1 MKKRKKCL
9 YQYPKMT
16 FINRNQ
22 IILLLSF
29 ILLLGISYF
38 LSISFGENLA
48 REKEVSKK
56 IITDE
61 DPIHIEEKLE
71 IDFTLVQKYYLQEGE
86 TFTGALKQADLQDDE
101 INDVVNIISKKI
113 DLRKLKVGTLIETY
127 TKSINDKKIV
137 NEIIIYPDIEKKIY
151 AKKVNNKFVAGEDK
165 IKLFSKLKLYEV
177 EIHNSIYESL
187 KKIDTPD
194 EIIMEFVQLY
204 SFDIDFQRDIRKG
217 NKIKIFF
224 EIYTDSQNNYIKS
237 GNINFSEII
246 LDDESYELYR
256 FQSEGDEFVE
266 YFNSDGKSA
275 TKALM
280 KTPINGARLSS
291 GFGMRKHPILGY
303 NKKHQGVDFAAPTGT
318 PIMAAGTGHIEFVGN
333 NGGAGKYIRIKHL
346 NGYKTSYSHLSKY
359 ASGIQKNIKVRQ
371 GQVIGYVGNTGM
383 STGPHLHYE
392 VIFNGKRINPMKMKL
407 PSGKQL
413 KDKNLEIFLAE
424 KERINA
430 EVSELNSM
438 N

>member
-1 MKKRKKCL
+1 
-9 YQYPKMT
+9 MT

-29 ILLLGISYF
+29 ISLIGISYF

-48 REKEVSKK
+48 REKKVSKK

-61 DPIHIEEKLE
+61 DPIYIEEKLE
-71 IDFTLVQKYYLQEGE
+71 IDFTLVQKYLLQEGE
-86 TFTGALKQADLQDDE
+86 TFTGALKQADLQEDE

-127 TKSINDKKIV
+127 TKSVNDKKII

-151 AKKVNNKFVAGEDK
+151 VQKVNNKFVAGEDK
-165 IKLFSKLKLYEV
+165 KKLFSKLKFYEV

-246 LDDESYELYR
+246 LDNESYELYR

-359 ASGIQKNIKVRQ
+359 ASGIQKNVKVRQ
-371 GQVIGYVGNTGM
+371 GQVIGYVGNTGL

-430 EVSELNSM
+430 EVSELYSM

>member
-1 MKKRKKCL
+1 
-9 YQYPKMT
+9 MT

-29 ILLLGISYF
+29 ISLIGISYF

-48 REKEVSKK
+48 REKKVSKK

-61 DPIHIEEKLE
+61 DPVNIEEKLE

-113 DLRKLKVGTLIETY
+113 DLRKLNVGTLIETY
-127 TKSINDKKIV
+127 TKSVNDKKII

-151 AKKVNNKFVAGEDK
+151 VKKVNNKFVAGEDK
-165 IKLFSKLKLYEV
+165 KKLFSKLKLYEV

-246 LDDESYELYR
+246 LNDESYELYR

-371 GQVIGYVGNTGM
+371 GQVIGYVGNTGL

-430 EVSELNSM
+430 EVSELYSM

>member
-1 MKKRKKCL
+1 
-9 YQYPKMT
+9 MT

-29 ILLLGISYF
+29 ISLIGISYF
-38 LSISFGENLA
+38 LSISFGENLT
-48 REKEVSKK
+48 REKKVSKK

-127 TKSINDKKIV
+127 TKSINDKKII

-151 AKKVNNKFVAGEDK
+151 VKKVNNKFVAGEDK
-165 IKLFSKLKLYEV
+165 KKLFSKLKLYEV

-246 LDDESYELYR
+246 LNDESYELYR
-256 FQSEGDEFVE
+256 FQSKGDEFVE
-266 YFNSDGKSA
+266 YFDNDGKSA

-359 ASGIQKNIKVRQ
+359 APGIQKNIKVRQ
-371 GQVIGYVGNTGM
+371 GQVIGYVGNTGL

-392 VIFNGKRINPMKMKL
+392 VIYNGKRINPMKMKL

-430 EVSELNSM
+430 EVSELYSM

>member
-1 MKKRKKCL
+1 
-9 YQYPKMT
+9 MT

-29 ILLLGISYF
+29 ISLIGISYF

-48 REKEVSKK
+48 REKKVSKK

-61 DPIHIEEKLE
+61 DPIHVEEKLE
-71 IDFTLVQKYYLQEGE
+71 IDFTLVHKYYLQEGE
-86 TFTGALKQADLQDDE
+86 TFTGALKKADLQDDE

-113 DLRKLKVGTLIETY
+113 DLRKLNVGTLIETY
-127 TKSINDKKIV
+127 TKSVNDKKII

-151 AKKVNNKFVAGEDK
+151 VKKVNNKFVAGEDK
-165 IKLFSKLKLYEV
+165 KKLFSKLKFYEV

-359 ASGIQKNIKVRQ
+359 ASGIQKNVKVRQ
-371 GQVIGYVGNTGM
+371 GQVIGYVGNTGL

-430 EVSELNSM
+430 EVSELYSM

>member
-1 MKKRKKCL
+1 
-9 YQYPKMT
+9 MT

-29 ILLLGISYF
+29 ISLIGISYF

-48 REKEVSKK
+48 REKKVSKK

-86 TFTGALKQADLQDDE
+86 TFTGALKQADLEDDE
-101 INDVVNIISKKI
+101 INDVINIISKKI

-127 TKSINDKKIV
+127 TKSVNDKKII

-151 AKKVNNKFVAGEDK
+151 VKKVNNKFVAGEDK
-165 IKLFSKLKLYEV
+165 KKLFSKLKLYEV

-359 ASGIQKNIKVRQ
+359 ASGIQKNVKVRQ
-371 GQVIGYVGNTGM
+371 GQVIGYVGNTGL

-430 EVSELNSM
+430 EVSELNFR

>member
-1 MKKRKKCL
+1 
-9 YQYPKMT
+9 MT

-29 ILLLGISYF
+29 ISLIGISYF

-48 REKEVSKK
+48 REKKVSKK

-86 TFTGALKQADLQDDE
+86 TFTGALKQADLEDDE

-127 TKSINDKKIV
+127 TKSINDKKII

-151 AKKVNNKFVAGEDK
+151 VKKVNNKFVAGEDK
-165 IKLFSKLKLYEV
+165 KKLFSKLKLYEV

-246 LDDESYELYR
+246 LNDESYELYR

-266 YFNSDGKSA
+266 YFNGDGKSA

-359 ASGIQKNIKVRQ
+359 ASGIQKNVKVRQ
-371 GQVIGYVGNTGM
+371 GQVIGYVGNTGL

-430 EVSELNSM
+430 EVSELYSM

>member
-1 MKKRKKCL
+1 
-9 YQYPKMT
+9 MT

-29 ILLLGISYF
+29 ISLIGISYF

-48 REKEVSKK
+48 REKKVSKK

-127 TKSINDKKIV
+127 TKSINDKKII

-151 AKKVNNKFVAGEDK
+151 VKKVNNKFVAGEDK
-165 IKLFSKLKLYEV
+165 KKLFSKLKLYEV

-246 LDDESYELYR
+246 LNDESYELYR

-371 GQVIGYVGNTGM
+371 GQVIGYVGNTGL

>member
-1 MKKRKKCL
+1 
-9 YQYPKMT
+9 MT

-29 ILLLGISYF
+29 ISLIGISYF

-48 REKEVSKK
+48 REKKVSKK
-56 IITDE
+56 IITEE

-86 TFTGALKQADLQDDE
+86 TFTGALKQANLQDDE

-113 DLRKLKVGTLIETY
+113 DLRKLNVGTLIETY
-127 TKSINDKKIV
+127 TKSINDKKII

-151 AKKVNNKFVAGEDK
+151 VKKVNNKFVAGEDK
-165 IKLFSKLKLYEV
+165 KKLFSKLKLYEV

-371 GQVIGYVGNTGM
+371 GQVIGYVGNTGL

-430 EVSELNSM
+430 EVSELYSM

>member
-1 MKKRKKCL
+1 
-9 YQYPKMT
+9 MT

-29 ILLLGISYF
+29 ISLIGISYF

-48 REKEVSKK
+48 REKKVSKK
-56 IITDE
+56 FITDE
-61 DPIHIEEKLE
+61 NPIQIEEKLE

-127 TKSINDKKIV
+127 TKSINDKKII

-151 AKKVNNKFVAGEDK
+151 VQKVNNKFVAGEDK
-165 IKLFSKLKLYEV
+165 KKLFSKLKFYEV

-246 LDDESYELYR
+246 LDDETYELYR

-359 ASGIQKNIKVRQ
+359 ASGIQKNVKVRQ
-371 GQVIGYVGNTGM
+371 GQVIGYVGNTGL

-424 KERINA
+424 KNRINA
-430 EVSELNSM
+430 EIFELNSM

>member
-1 MKKRKKCL
+1 
-9 YQYPKMT
+9 MT

-29 ILLLGISYF
+29 ISLIGISYF

-48 REKEVSKK
+48 REKKVSKK

-113 DLRKLKVGTLIETY
+113 DLRKLNVGTLIETY
-127 TKSINDKKIV
+127 TKSVNDKKII

-151 AKKVNNKFVAGEDK
+151 VKKVNNKFVAGEDK
-165 IKLFSKLKLYEV
+165 KKLFSKLKLYEV

-359 ASGIQKNIKVRQ
+359 ASGIQKNVKVRQ
-371 GQVIGYVGNTGM
+371 GQVIGYVGNTGL

>member
-1 MKKRKKCL
+1 
-9 YQYPKMT
+9 MT
-16 FINRNQ
+16 FFNKNQ

-29 ILLLGISYF
+29 IFILGISYF

-48 REKEVSKK
+48 REKKISKK

-61 DPIHIEEKLE
+61 DPINIKEKLE

-86 TFTGALKQADLQDDE
+86 TFAGALKQADLEDDE
-101 INDVVNIISKKI
+101 INDLINIISKKI

-151 AKKVNNKFVAGEDK
+151 AKKVNNRFVAGEDK
-165 IKLFSKLKLYEV
+165 KKLYSKLKLYEV
-177 EIHNSIYESL
+177 EIHNNIYESL

-194 EIIMEFVQLY
+194 EVIMEFVQLY

-237 GNINFSEII
+237 GKIYFSEIV
-246 LDDESYELYR
+246 LNDESYELYR

-266 YFNSDGKSA
+266 YFDSDGKSA

-333 NGGAGKYIRIKHL
+333 NEGAGKYIRIKHL

-371 GQVIGYVGNTGM
+371 GQVIGYVGNTGL

-413 KDKNLEIFLAE
+413 KEKNLEIFLAE
-424 KERINA
+424 KNRINA
-430 EVSELNSM
+430 EVSRLNSM

>member
-1 MKKRKKCL
+1 
-9 YQYPKMT
+9 MT

-29 ILLLGISYF
+29 ISLIGISYF

-48 REKEVSKK
+48 REKKVSKK

-127 TKSINDKKIV
+127 TKSINDKKII

-151 AKKVNNKFVAGEDK
+151 VKKVNNKFVAGEDK
-165 IKLFSKLKLYEV
+165 KKLFSKLKLYEV

-217 NKIKIFF
+217 NQIKIFF

-246 LDDESYELYR
+246 LNDESYELYR

-359 ASGIQKNIKVRQ
+359 ASGIQKNVKVRQ
-371 GQVIGYVGNTGM
+371 GQVIGYVGNTGL

-430 EVSELNSM
+430 EVSELYSM

>member
-1 MKKRKKCL
+1 
-9 YQYPKMT
+9 MT

-29 ILLLGISYF
+29 ISLIGISYF

-48 REKEVSKK
+48 REKKVSKK
-56 IITDE
+56 IIADE

-127 TKSINDKKIV
+127 TKSINDKKII

-151 AKKVNNKFVAGEDK
+151 VKKVNNKFVAGEDK
-165 IKLFSKLKLYEV
+165 KKLFSKLKLYEV

-359 ASGIQKNIKVRQ
+359 ASGIQKNVKVRQ
-371 GQVIGYVGNTGM
+371 GQVIGYVGNTGL

-392 VIFNGKRINPMKMKL
+392 VIINGKRINPMKMKL

-430 EVSELNSM
+430 EVSELYSM

>member
-1 MKKRKKCL
+1 
-9 YQYPKMT
+9 MT

-29 ILLLGISYF
+29 ISLIGISYF

-48 REKEVSKK
+48 REKKISKK

-127 TKSINDKKIV
+127 TKSINDKKII

-151 AKKVNNKFVAGEDK
+151 VKKVNNKFVAGEDK
-165 IKLFSKLKLYEV
+165 KKLFSKLKLYEV

-246 LDDESYELYR
+246 LNDESYELYR

-359 ASGIQKNIKVRQ
+359 ASGIQKNVKVRQ
-371 GQVIGYVGNTGM
+371 GQVIGYVGNTGL

-430 EVSELNSM
+430 EVSELYSM

>member
-1 MKKRKKCL
+1 
-9 YQYPKMT
+9 MT

-29 ILLLGISYF
+29 ISLIGISYF

-48 REKEVSKK
+48 REKKVSKK

-127 TKSINDKKIV
+127 TKSINDKKII

-151 AKKVNNKFVAGEDK
+151 VKKVNNKFVAGEDK
-165 IKLFSKLKLYEV
+165 KKLFSKLKLYEV

-246 LDDESYELYR
+246 LNDESYELYR

-359 ASGIQKNIKVRQ
+359 ASGIQKNVKVRQ
-371 GQVIGYVGNTGM
+371 GQVIGYVGNTGL

-430 EVSELNSM
+430 EVSELNSR

>member
-1 MKKRKKCL
+1 
-9 YQYPKMT
+9 MT
-16 FINRNQ
+16 FINKNQ

-29 ILLLGISYF
+29 IFLLGISYF

-48 REKEVSKK
+48 REKKVSKK

-127 TKSINDKKIV
+127 TKSVNDKKII

-151 AKKVNNKFVAGEDK
+151 VKKVNNKFVAGEDK
-165 IKLFSKLKLYEV
+165 KKLFSKLKLYEV

-246 LDDESYELYR
+246 LNDESYELYR

-371 GQVIGYVGNTGM
+371 GQVIGYVGNTGL

>member
-1 MKKRKKCL
+1 
-9 YQYPKMT
+9 MT

-29 ILLLGISYF
+29 ISLIGISYF

-48 REKEVSKK
+48 REKKVSKK

-127 TKSINDKKIV
+127 TKSVNDKKII

-151 AKKVNNKFVAGEDK
+151 VKKVNNKFVAGEDK
-165 IKLFSKLKLYEV
+165 KKLFSKLKLYEV

-237 GNINFSEII
+237 GNIRFSEII
-246 LDDESYELYR
+246 LNDESYELYR
-256 FQSEGDEFVE
+256 YQSEGDEFVE

-359 ASGIQKNIKVRQ
+359 ASGIQKNVKVRQ
-371 GQVIGYVGNTGM
+371 GQVIGYVGNTGL

-430 EVSELNSM
+430 EVSELYSM

>member
-1 MKKRKKCL
+1 
-9 YQYPKMT
+9 MT

-29 ILLLGISYF
+29 ISLIGISYF

-48 REKEVSKK
+48 REKKVSKK

-113 DLRKLKVGTLIETY
+113 DLRKLNVGTLIETY
-127 TKSINDKKIV
+127 TKSVNDKKII

-151 AKKVNNKFVAGEDK
+151 VKKVNNKFVAGEDK
-165 IKLFSKLKLYEV
+165 KKLFSKLKLYEV

-359 ASGIQKNIKVRQ
+359 ASGIQKNVKVRQ
-371 GQVIGYVGNTGM
+371 GQVIGYVGNTGL

-424 KERINA
+424 KNRINA

>member
-1 MKKRKKCL
+1 MN
-9 YQYPKMT
+9 
-16 FINRNQ
+16 FINKNQ

-29 ILLLGISYF
+29 IFLLGISYI
-38 LSISFGENLA
+38 LSISYGENLTK
-48 REKEVSKK
+48 EKKVSKK

-71 IDFTLVQKYYLQEGE
+71 IDLTLVQKYYLKEGE
-86 TFTGALKQADLQDDE
+86 TFTGALKQADLEDDE

-127 TKSINDKKIV
+127 IKSINDKKII
-137 NEIIIYPDIEKKIY
+137 NEIIIYPDNEKKIY
-151 AKKVNNKFVAGEDK
+151 VKKFNNKFVAGEDK
-165 IKLFSKLKLYEV
+165 KKLFSKLKLYEV

-237 GNINFSEII
+237 GNIIFSEII
-246 LDDESYELYR
+246 LNDESYELYR
-256 FQSEGDEFVE
+256 FQSEGGELVE

-371 GQVIGYVGNTGM
+371 GQVIGYVGNTGL

-424 KERINA
+424 KNRIIA
-430 EVSELNSM
+430 EVSKLNSM

>member
-1 MKKRKKCL
+1 
-9 YQYPKMT
+9 MT

-29 ILLLGISYF
+29 ISLIGISYF

-48 REKEVSKK
+48 REKKVSKK

-113 DLRKLKVGTLIETY
+113 DLRKLNVGTLIETY
-127 TKSINDKKIV
+127 TKSVNDKKII

-151 AKKVNNKFVAGEDK
+151 VKKVNNKFVAGEDK
-165 IKLFSKLKLYEV
+165 KKLFSKLKLYEV

-237 GNINFSEII
+237 GKINFSEII
-246 LDDESYELYR
+246 LNDEIYELYR

-371 GQVIGYVGNTGM
+371 GQVIGYVGNTGL

-430 EVSELNSM
+430 EVSELYSM

>member
-1 MKKRKKCL
+1 
-9 YQYPKMT
+9 MT

-22 IILLLSF
+22 IILLLSLIF
-29 ILLLGISYF
+29 LLGISYF
-38 LSISFGENLA
+38 LSISFGENLV
-48 REKEVSKK
+48 REKKVSKK
-56 IITDE
+56 IIADE

-86 TFTGALKQADLQDDE
+86 TFTGALKQADLEDEE
-101 INDVVNIISKKI
+101 INDVINIISKKI

-127 TKSINDKKIV
+127 TKSINDKKII

-151 AKKVNNKFVAGEDK
+151 VKKINNKFVAGEDK
-165 IKLFSKLKLYEV
+165 KKLFSKLKLYEV

-217 NKIKIFF
+217 NKLKIFF
-224 EIYTDSQNNYIKS
+224 EIYTDTQNNYIKS

-359 ASGIQKNIKVRQ
+359 ASGIKKNIKVRQ
-371 GQVIGYVGNTGM
+371 GQVIGYVGNTGL

-424 KERINA
+424 KNRINA
-430 EVSELNSM
+430 EVSKLNSM

>member
-1 MKKRKKCL
+1 
-9 YQYPKMT
+9 MT

-29 ILLLGISYF
+29 ISLIGISYF

-48 REKEVSKK
+48 REKKVSKK

-86 TFTGALKQADLQDDE
+86 TFTGALKEADLQDDE

-127 TKSINDKKIV
+127 TKSVNDKKII

-151 AKKVNNKFVAGEDK
+151 VKKVNNKFVAGEDK
-165 IKLFSKLKLYEV
+165 KKLFSKLKLYEV

-237 GNINFSEII
+237 GNIIFSEII
-246 LDDESYELYR
+246 LNDESYELYR

-359 ASGIQKNIKVRQ
+359 ASGIKKNVKVRQ